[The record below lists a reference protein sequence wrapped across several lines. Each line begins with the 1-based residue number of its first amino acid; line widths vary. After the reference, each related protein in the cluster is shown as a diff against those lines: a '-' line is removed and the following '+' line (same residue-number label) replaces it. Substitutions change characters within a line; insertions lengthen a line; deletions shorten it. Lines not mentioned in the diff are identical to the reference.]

1 MFWTIF
7 QHKRGWLIARECRDD
22 TLVTCSERIIV
33 LMVFISTLSSSS
45 SFVRLIIIIIR
56 SNHHIRHV
64 IVATEK
70 KMADPI
76 CKCQSIV
83 KFLQKTLL
91 VFVEVWSIIGTI
103 FLPSPS
109 AIGVSWLRGAKLS
122 PGVKYYNNI
131 WISFCKQNCI
141 LSVYF

>member
-1 MFWTIF
+1 MINWKRMQRWYSSDLQPENYCLNGLYIF
-7 QHKRGWLIARECRDD
+7 
-22 TLVTCSERIIV
+22 
-33 LMVFISTLSSSS
+33 
-45 SFVRLIIIIIR
+45 LIIIIIICQA
-56 SNHHIRHV
+56 HHHHHQFKSPHTSCDSCLR
-64 IVATEK
+64 EK
-70 KMADPI
+70 KWQDPI

-103 FLPSPS
+103 FLPSPP

-122 PGVKYYNNI
+122 PAVKYYNNI

-141 LSVYF
+141 LCVYF